1 MYIEGFISGFTR
13 KTALGHRS
21 SIHQFL
27 SYKFGFE
34 REGQF
39 CTEEELQKYEQLA
52 KGYFQGK
59 PNFLKDLKG
68 FKEWQFQQRRGPHSI
83 SQNIGSV
90 RQWAEYHDLEL
101 TSKELRE
108 LKRYMPRSHRPVSRE
123 DEINTEVIRSLLS
136 HSPPKIKAMVLIM
149 ISSGI
154 RIGELSQL
162 VEGDIDMDKNT
173 IYISDIIAKGHEARI
188 TFFTDEAKDALKI
201 YLKNRP
207 AYIERARKRSAW
219 LNKEFKEDRVFLATP
234 LSLRDS
240 FNRALKNSGLSRTDT
255 RTSRS
260 TIHPH
265 MLRKY
270 FISWLKLAG
279 CPEDVVEA
287 MAGHSGYL
295 SVAYRRYSESQL
307 REQYRKY
314 SQALVISDY
323 GYDERKSL
331 KEKLSGQA
339 DQITALLQD
348 QKRMKVRQEIA
359 DQAIK
364 RLLNELNQTV
374 LPSHRTE

>member
-27 SYKFGFE
+27 TYKYGFQ
-34 REGQF
+34 RKGPF
-39 CTEEELQKYEQLA
+39 CTQEEIEKYEQL
-52 KGYFQGK
+52 GEDYFTGN
-59 PNFLKDLKG
+59 PNLLKDLKG
-68 FKEWQFQQRRGPHSI
+68 FKEWQFKERRGPHSI
-83 SQNIGSV
+83 SQNIGSI
-90 RQWAEYHDLEL
+90 RQWAEYHNIDL
-101 TSKELRE
+101 TSKEIRE
-108 LKRYMPRSHRPVSRE
+108 LKKYMPKGKRPVSRE
-123 DEINTEVIRSLLS
+123 DEITGETIRTLLS
-136 HSPPKIKAMVLIM
+136 HSPSKIKAMILIM

-162 VEGDIDMDKNT
+162 TGGDIDLQKNT

-188 TFFTDEAKDALKI
+188 TFFTDEAKDALTI

-207 AYIERARKRSAW
+207 QYIERARRRSAW

-240 FNRALKNSGLSRTDT
+240 FKRALKNSGLMKADS

-279 CPEDVVEA
+279 CPDDVVEA

-295 SVAYRRYSESQL
+295 SVSYRRYSEGQL
-307 REQYRKY
+307 REQYSKY

-323 GYDERKSL
+323 GFDERKSMRD
-331 KEKLSGQA
+331 KLTHQA
-339 DQITALLQD
+339 DKMTELE
-348 QKRMKVRQEIA
+348 QEIRLM
-359 DQAIK
+359 QKVIERIEK
-364 RLLNELNQTV
+364 RD
-374 LPSHRTE
+374 